1 MIVTVLNTSGNTEQN
16 VNKSYSFLFF
26 LIMYIF
32 KSVPNEHSVRKN
44 WKEEKAEGEEEEN
57 KM

>member
-1 MIVTVLNTSGNTEQN
+1 MIVTVLYTSGNTEQN

-32 KSVPNEHSVRKN
+32 NFVHNEHSIMKN
-44 WKEEKAEGEEEEN
+44 WKEEKAAEEEKN